1 MTNEDQMRSSAKR
14 ALTAALILSAG
25 LLMGCSPT
33 IQVHGYMP
41 PETDIS
47 RIKPGVATTANVQE
61 ILGLPA
67 GNGIVR
73 DSAWYYV
80 ESTFENYTYHAPRV
94 LDRKILQVSYNQS
107 GVVTGIK
114 RYGIKDGRIIDLA
127 NDTTQTGGREMGVL
141 EQLFGNL
148 LNLDASQFQGQ
159 GGAGTPTG
167 SVP

>member
-1 MTNEDQMRSSAKR
+1 MGNEVEMRSSARR
-14 ALTAALILSAG
+14 ALAVALLLSGGALAA
-25 LLMGCSPT
+25 CSPT
-33 IQVHGYMP
+33 VQVHGYMP
-41 PETDIS
+41 PEADVA
-47 RIKPGVATTANVQE
+47 RIKPGVDTAATVEE

-94 LDRKILQVSYNQS
+94 LDRKILAVNYNDN
-107 GVVTGIK
+107 GVVTGLA

-127 NDTTQTGGREMGVL
+127 TETTQTGGRQMSIL
-141 EQLFGNL
+141 EQLFGNM
-148 LNLDASQFQGQ
+148 LNMDASQFQD

-167 SVP
+167 SPP